1 LLIDFY
7 GYLYCKKNNTNKYIF
22 SNIFNNNI
30 ITNKKE
36 IWNHCKGIIENNL
49 IQKKLFN
56 ESNDIL
62 IKLNTSTELD
72 INNDI

>member
-1 LLIDFY
+1 MAIY
-7 GYLYCKKNNTNKYIF
+7 IVKKINTNKYIF
-22 SNIFNNNI
+22 SNIFDNNI
-30 ITNKKE
+30 ITNK
-36 IWNHCKGIIENNL
+36 IWNHCKDIIGNNI